1 MRFSCRGFITKKD
14 QIIPPSRFRH
24 RSETAER
31 EVEMEHTDFTEFESA
46 EGAFS
51 SALLEELRSSLAK
64 GFCPAC
70 GKTITKTPRGRQ
82 RVFCSDSCRILWKSK
97 HPQVRNWN
105 TGRKAICPVCGKE
118 FMAYREYGNK
128 RKYCSRACANKGR
141 AMKINQGE
149 QRDE

>member
-1 MRFSCRGFITKKD
+1 
-14 QIIPPSRFRH
+14 
-24 RSETAER
+24 
-31 EVEMEHTDFTEFESA
+31 MEHTDFTEFESA

-82 RVFCSDSCRILWKSK
+82 RVFCSDACRILWKSR

-141 AMKINQGE
+141 AMKNNQGE
-149 QRDE
+149 QRDERDDCI